1 MVVSAKVTRYKQS
14 GQSGGYGFI
23 EFVNRAAEERH
34 LQAYNSTLMPNV
46 EQLFRL
52 NWASFGA
59 GERNQDDTPDY
70 TIFVGDLA
78 ADVTDDTLLETSYCI
93 LFNPSNIVMV
103 LDMIVALLCVVLVHL
118 FRNGGLFGLICVD
131 SKSLST

>member
-1 MVVSAKVTRYKQS
+1 MKTRANEVVFAKVTRNKQS
-14 GQSGGYGFI
+14 GQSEGYGFI
-23 EFVNRAAEERH
+23 EFVNRAAAKRH
-34 LQAYNSTLMPNV
+34 LQAYNSTLMLNV

-78 ADVTDDTLLETSYCI
+78 TDVTDDTLLETSYCI
-93 LFNPSNIVMV
+93 LFNPTNIFMV
-103 LDMIVALLCVVLVHL
+103 YFLLTFLNNINCFDYIL
-118 FRNGGLFGLICVD
+118 ND
-131 SKSLST
+131 SS

>member
-1 MVVSAKVTRYKQS
+1 MNLFRGRMDDRTEEQKYQYRKMIAETKIIRLSGIYLEVVSSKVKRNKQS
-14 GQSGGYGFI
+14 GQSEGYGFI
-23 EFVNRAAEERH
+23 EFVNRAAAKRH

-78 ADVTDDTLLETSYCI
+78 ADVTDDLTGDELLYS
-93 LFNPSNIVMV
+93 V
-103 LDMIVALLCVVLVHL
+103 
-118 FRNGGLFGLICVD
+118 
-131 SKSLST
+131 